1 MQKMQKILAAILA
14 VLMLLSLTACGK
26 KKTTAENT
34 STAPSTSKTE
44 RTDAPVIDPGS
55 LYNYTSGIASNYTC
69 EVSEPTVS
77 GDTAVYQVSTSKEER
92 FANMTGTYEL
102 VLTREEASG
111 TWKRDNDRSQWAE
124 TAYSLNPEE
133 FYSEEYYWTAY
144 PLSPTK
150 SDPICLTVTDI
161 SDSECTLEWWSEGY
175 GYTQINGSCEGS
187 GTFALIREDESESSP
202 CWVIQGVELT
212 SVKSNYS
219 KKIPLTFRFE
229 ITPEHFSI
237 APTND
242 TGKYVGTQ
250 RNPLSRIKNEAYYA
264 AALEEVLRSGAHM
277 QDAREAEDDLWTYSE
292 LIWDEDTIQNGSIEL
307 DGFRYVG
314 ALLMTEGNGYADRLF
329 FIYGALVS
337 MTVDN
342 GYEPRLIT
350 TYYPV
355 FVKDAAVKDGALT
368 YTSFDLDYST
378 MDARETHAYLTT
390 GGSVHALIKGSAT
403 VEDLLDYY
411 GRQYGGMFG
420 SITYIASSDDSDPD
434 VQEYAE
440 WLRGYE
446 PGKLGIS
453 FAEDTCR
460 ITQVVEGGAAAN
472 AGVCVGDV
480 LVAMNGNALPTDS
493 YSVSKI
499 LVNAGSMETELTFRR
514 DGAEYTVTLKRL
526 PAD

>member
-1 MQKMQKILAAILA
+1 MKLKKLLTVLLA
-14 VLMLLSLTACGK
+14 VLMLFALTACGK
-26 KKTTAENT
+26 KKTPSKNT
-34 STAPSTSKTE
+34 SAVTSTFKTAKA
-44 RTDAPVIDPGS
+44 DAPEIDSGN

-77 GDTAVYQVSTSKEER
+77 GDQAVYQVSTSKEER

-111 TWKRDNDRSQWAE
+111 TWKRDNDRTQWVE

-133 FYSEEYYWTAY
+133 FYSEEYDWAAY

-150 SDPICLTVTDI
+150 SDPIYFVVTDI
-161 SDSECTLEWWSEGY
+161 SDSECTLEWWSEDY
-175 GYTQINGSCEGS
+175 GYTQINGSYEGS

-202 CWVIQGVELT
+202 RWVIEGVELT

-229 ITPEHFSI
+229 ITSRNFSI

-242 TGKYVGTQ
+242 TGKYVGIQ
-250 RNPLSRIKNEAYYA
+250 SIPFSRIQNEAYYA
-264 AALEEVLRSGAHM
+264 AALEEVVRSGAHM
-277 QDAREAEDDLWTYSE
+277 EDAREAEGDLWTYRE

-329 FIYGALVS
+329 FIYGALVN

-355 FVKDAAVKDGALT
+355 FVKDAEVKDGVLI
-368 YTSFDLDYST
+368 YTSFDLDYSI
-378 MDARETHAYLTT
+378 MDARETHAYITT

-403 VEDLLDYY
+403 IEELLDYY
-411 GRQYGGMFG
+411 ERQYGGMFG
-420 SITYIASSDDSDPD
+420 SITYIASTDDTDPN
-434 VQEYAE
+434 VQEYTE
-440 WLRGYE
+440 WLHGYE
-446 PGKLGIS
+446 VGKLGIS
-453 FAEDTCR
+453 FAEDSCR
-460 ITQVVEGGAAAN
+460 ITQVTEGGAAAN
-472 AGVCVGDV
+472 AGVRVGDV
-480 LVAMNGNALPTDS
+480 LVAMNGNALPTSS
-493 YSVSKI
+493 YATSKI

-514 DGAEYTVTLKRL
+514 DGAEYTVTLERL
-526 PAD
+526 PIN